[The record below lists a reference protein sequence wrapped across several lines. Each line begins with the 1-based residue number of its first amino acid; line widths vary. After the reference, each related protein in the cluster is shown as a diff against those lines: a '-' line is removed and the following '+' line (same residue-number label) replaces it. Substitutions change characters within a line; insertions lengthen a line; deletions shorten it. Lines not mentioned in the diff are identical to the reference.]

1 MKKYFKT
8 ILIALVIGL
17 ISIVIGGYSAITSLR
32 GAVKADGFLL
42 ENGCWH
48 YNPKMDLND
57 NRERSLISLV
67 ALFALRESE
76 VIYFVGNQDTEGR
89 PLNTKYNYEIIGTV
103 PTARYWSYTLYGDDY
118 FLVANDSNKFG
129 FNMESI
135 EYMDSKN
142 QESVSGVNK
151 THRVMVS
158 KEEAGKNWLPAGKK
172 NQDFK
177 ITLRLYNPAEA
188 VYTNLSNV
196 ELPQIRRI
204 E

>member
-188 VYTNLSNV
+188 VYTNLSAV

>member
-1 MKKYFKT
+1 
-8 ILIALVIGL
+8 
-17 ISIVIGGYSAITSLR
+17 
-32 GAVKADGFLL
+32 
-42 ENGCWH
+42 
-48 YNPKMDLND
+48 
-57 NRERSLISLV
+57 
-67 ALFALRESE
+67 
-76 VIYFVGNQDTEGR
+76 
-89 PLNTKYNYEIIGTV
+89 
-103 PTARYWSYTLYGDDY
+103 
-118 FLVANDSNKFG
+118 
-129 FNMESI
+129 MESI